1 MFGIGSG
8 GGGGGVSSRKLDRSF
23 NNINKS
29 AEETEVDMK
38 KSSIPGYLELTP
50 EQMQRLICQK
60 PIEELYEVEDQPFAR
75 GKYAAVRRCK
85 HRSSGQQFAAK
96 FLRKRRRSAD
106 LRPEILHEVAV
117 LEACSTST
125 RIVRLHQVFESAHEM
140 ILLLELASGGELQM
154 LLDKDEVPEERQVKR
169 LMRQILDGLVY
180 LHSINVAHL
189 DIKPQNLV
197 LMSEFPHGEVKLCDL
212 GISRYISQGA
222 DIRDILGTPDYVA
235 PEVLNYEPISL
246 ATDMWS
252 VGVLLYVLLTGCSPF
267 GGDTKQETFCNIS
280 QCKLDFPDDLFEDV
294 SEDAK
299 DLMRKLMV
307 KEPSKR
313 LSATECLKHRWFTN
327 IESVPK
333 PQPTTSK
340 CSDVKTNR
348 VEEIRTKLSS
358 PAPSRKQET
367 TIINQSASGQETT
380 SASKT
385 SPLTVAPVSTTLSFH
400 RPREVSSTVTKS
412 STETVPSPSVT
423 MSQAADKAAEKT
435 GMSFSRRNRFMKNME
450 HLAQSYI
457 DLSNTKN
464 NNVVDNKPTVEKTD
478 NVCETTDNVSSSITA
493 VVKSPNVNAATVN
506 VAAKVNNNNGSER
519 PVNKATAMQTMPVS
533 GIDGYKFNHS
543 SNSTETIARRKQ
555 QNLNVSSAK
564 AESMVSRRVIDNKD
578 CVYTFRRCFI
588 IDDSEDETHVG
599 HSAAPIVIHGPV
611 ATVTAENG
619 HSYSDHSSSDSGS
632 DTVSEMSID
641 SSSDRSSIISLDDS
655 LLEYSYSKINGRPY
669 PGVNCVSY
677 PSSNHNVWDTTGMLN
692 VPRSD
697 RASRYSYSETFSR
710 AFARFNSIPGEKQE
724 AAMKKTK
731 EESIFTTANTTT
743 TRKQFAKAAHT
754 SVLNKVLTSS
764 VSSANAVA
772 TRKVDFLRERN
783 GNIVVIREVKS
794 GKYSRI
800 SEVKCESVQSRI
812 RKLQV
817 QGAKS

>member
-1 MFGIGSG
+1 F
-8 GGGGGVSSRKLDRSF
+8 
-23 NNINKS
+23 
-29 AEETEVDMK
+29 
-38 KSSIPGYLELTP
+38 
-50 EQMQRLICQK
+50 
-60 PIEELYEVEDQPFAR
+60 R

-85 HRSSGQQFAAK
+85 HRTSGQQFAAK

-117 LEACSTST
+117 LEACSVSS

-169 LMRQILDGLVY
+169 LMRQILDGLVF

-197 LMSEFPHGEVKLCDL
+197 LMSDFPHGEVKLCDL

-313 LSATECLKHRWFTN
+313 LSASECLHHQWFTDVDSPMMKPLPVSTVCSETTVTK
-327 IESVPK
+327 IEEV
-333 PQPTTSK
+333 
-340 CSDVKTNR
+340 
-348 VEEIRTKLSS
+348 RTKQLS
-358 PAPSRKQET
+358 PVTSRKQDIT
-367 TIINQSASGQETT
+367 SNQSTSIATTTATTTETIT
-380 SASKT
+380 STTKT
-385 SPLTVAPVSTTLSFH
+385 SPSTVTTIRRMRETGSPLMKTASETSLPLTLVSTTNSE
-400 RPREVSSTVTKS
+400 RS
-412 STETVPSPSVT
+412 
-423 MSQAADKAAEKT
+423 DKV
-435 GMSFSRRNRFMKNME
+435 GMSSSRRSRFMKNME
-450 HLAQSYI
+450 HLAQSYN
-457 DLSNTKN
+457 DLSNAKN
-464 NNVVDNKPTVEKTD
+464 NNIFDNPIVEKTD
-478 NVCETTDNVSSSITA
+478 NLSSTTSDKADTSVVTA
-493 VVKSPNVNAATVN
+493 AVKEQNNTS
-506 VAAKVNNNNGSER
+506 KVENNNNTSYVSIR
-519 PVNKATAMQTMPVS
+519 SINKATGMQTMPVN

-543 SNSTETIARRKQ
+543 TNKLETSTRRLQ
-555 QNLNVSSAK
+555 QNLNINMKSETEVP
-564 AESMVSRRVIDNKD
+564 RRVLDNKD
-578 CVYTFRRCFI
+578 CVYTFRKCFI
-588 IDDSEDETHVG
+588 IDDSEDDPSVG
-599 HSAAPIVIHGPV
+599 HSTSQMLIHGPV
-611 ATVTAENG
+611 TTVTAENG

-655 LLEYSYSKINGRPY
+655 LLEYNYSKINGRPY
-669 PGVNCVSY
+669 PGINYVPYSI
-677 PSSNHNVWDTTGMLN
+677 SSHNVWDTSSMVPN
-692 VPRSD
+692 VPRHD
-697 RASRYSYSETFSR
+697 RTSRYSYSETFSR
-710 AFARFNSIPGEKQE
+710 AFARFNSVPGEKSE
-724 AAMKKTK
+724 GTLKKVPEK
-731 EESIFTTANTTT
+731 NVFTTTATTTTT
-743 TRKQFAKAAHT
+743 TRKQFAKASHT
-754 SVLNKVLTSS
+754 AVVNKVLVSS
-764 VSSANAVA
+764 VSSNDV

-783 GNIVVIREVKS
+783 GNIVVIRELKS
-794 GKYSRI
+794 GKYSRV
-800 SEVKCESVQSRI
+800 SEMKCESVQSRI
-812 RKLQV
+812 RKLQD

>member
-1 MFGIGSG
+1 IQL
-8 GGGGGVSSRKLDRSF
+8 VS
-23 NNINKS
+23 
-29 AEETEVDMK
+29 
-38 KSSIPGYLELTP
+38 
-50 EQMQRLICQK
+50 C
-60 PIEELYEVEDQPFAR
+60 R

-85 HRSSGQQFAAK
+85 NRSSGQQFAAK

-117 LEACSTST
+117 LEACSSSS

-313 LSATECLKHRWFTN
+313 LSATECLKHRWFTD
-327 IESVPK
+327 IESPCLK
-333 PQPTTSK
+333 PIPASIK
-340 CSDVKTNR
+340 CSDTKINK

-367 TIINQSASGQETT
+367 TIINQSASSQETT
-380 SASKT
+380 STSKT
-385 SPLTVAPVSTTLSFH
+385 SPITTATVSTTISVH
-400 RPREVSSTVTKS
+400 RPREVTSTVTKS
-412 STETVPSPSVT
+412 STETTPSPSVT
-423 MSQAADKAAEKT
+423 TSQAAEKATEKT
-435 GMSFSRRNRFMKNME
+435 GMSFSRRSRFMKNME
-450 HLAQSYI
+450 HLAQSYS

-478 NVCETTDNVSSSITA
+478 NVCEKTDNVSATTNG
-493 VVKSPNVNAATVN
+493 VDKSQNVNAAPVN
-506 VAAKVNNNNGSER
+506 VTAKVNNNNGSER
-519 PVNKATAMQTMPVS
+519 PVNKATGMQTMPVNGTS
-533 GIDGYKFNHS
+533 GYKFSHPL
-543 SNSTETIARRKQ
+543 NSTETIARRRQ

-564 AESMVSRRVIDNKD
+564 AESDVSRRVMDNNKD

-588 IDDSEDETHVG
+588 IDDSEDENTVG
-599 HSAAPIVIHGPV
+599 HGAAPIVIHGQV
-611 ATVTAENG
+611 ATVAAENG

-669 PGVNCVSY
+669 PAVNYVSY
-677 PSSNHNVWDTTGMLN
+677 PSTNHNVWDTAGMLN

-710 AFARFNSIPGEKQE
+710 AFARFNSVPGEKQE
-724 AAMKKTK
+724 AAVKKTQEK
-731 EESIFTTANTTT
+731 GIFTTTSTSTTTTT

-754 SVLNKVLTSS
+754 SVLNKVLASS
-764 VSSANAVA
+764 VSSDNTAA
-772 TRKVDFLRERN
+772 TRKVDFLREHN
-783 GNIVVIREVKS
+783 GNIVVIREVKA